1 MMRTAGLENE
11 PWNNSER
18 ERFKRKRPPGR
29 TVEFNG
35 WDSFRAREAK
45 HLSKQSGPARPAERM
60 AQKAAIP
67 VPALVQWRTR
77 RCWLPAGSRSFCF
90 RPWGLEI
97 QAANASITI
106 RQQDMPFLLGNAAA
120 CRKSPSAA
128 AFSSRVRFPLLANIG
143 AVRWPRAALAF
154 ARVCGVDGETDQASA
169 PLMRSAV
176 SKSRLWK
183 RRRGFGLS
191 SANFSKG
198 VH

>member
-1 MMRTAGLENE
+1 
-11 PWNNSER
+11 
-18 ERFKRKRPPGR
+18 
-29 TVEFNG
+29 
-35 WDSFRAREAK
+35 
-45 HLSKQSGPARPAERM
+45 M

-183 RRRGFGLS
+183 RRRGFVLPSEGCEFLARVPSSTSKKSGCAGLFS
-191 SANFSKG
+191 MRSASCKG
-198 VH
+198 PKQA